1 MFIRKIIISF
11 FMFLQGLVSA
21 QADKITSYTQ
31 QDAWK
36 KLQERMP
43 ENYRLD
49 ENNQPQEYFWQWQNN
64 QVHVDFYPN
73 PQSPAKVILLHGVGT
88 NGRQMS
94 LVLGHPLAQAGY
106 ETMSLDLLVVFQK
119 IKKKKAG

>member
-21 QADKITSYTQ
+21 QTDKITSYTQ

-43 ENYRLD
+43 KNHRLD
-49 ENNQPQEYFWQWQNN
+49 ENNQPQEYFWQ
-64 QVHVDFYPN
+64 
-73 PQSPAKVILLHGVGT
+73 
-88 NGRQMS
+88 
-94 LVLGHPLAQAGY
+94 
-106 ETMSLDLLVVFQK
+106 
-119 IKKKKAG
+119 